1 MKSVTSAPHDPCYT
15 RVGGSAEAR
24 TTMNLR
30 TTHATFLLAL
40 LGTAAHGADVYRS
53 TAADGT
59 VSYSDRPQGAD
70 AQFVF
75 SAATRPA
82 PAPAARAPGAAS
94 EAAGAAPSGP
104 EAPAA
109 PTLPEGASAAA
120 LREQRQKNCE
130 IARERQDRYTVSRRL
145 FRTNAAGER
154 EYLDDAAVAEAR
166 SKAAADVQDWC
177 D

>member
-1 MKSVTSAPHDPCYT
+1 
-15 RVGGSAEAR
+15 
-24 TTMNLR
+24 MNLR

-53 TAADGT
+53 TAPDGT

-75 SAATRPA
+75 SAATRPTLA
-82 PAPAARAPGAAS
+82 PAPRAPGPAS
-94 EAAGAAPSGP
+94 DAAGAAPSAP

-109 PTLPEGASAAA
+109 PTLPEGASAAD

-130 IARERQDRYTVSRRL
+130 VAREREARYTVSRRL

>member
-1 MKSVTSAPHDPCYT
+1 
-15 RVGGSAEAR
+15 
-24 TTMNLR
+24 MNLR
-30 TTHATFLLAL
+30 IAPGTLLLAL
-40 LGTAAHGADVYRS
+40 LGTAAYGADVYRS
-53 TAADGT
+53 TAPDGT

-75 SAATRPA
+75 SAA
-82 PAPAARAPGAAS
+82 ARAPRAAAATAATQGAPSVPAT
-94 EAAGAAPSGP
+94 AAGQAP

-109 PTLPEGASAAA
+109 PTLPEGPSAAE
-120 LREQRQKNCE
+120 LRAQRQKNCE
-130 IARERQDRYTVSRRL
+130 IARERNDRYTVSRRL

-166 SKAAADVQDWC
+166 AKAAADVQDWC